1 MRSGE
6 SQTRVLAILF
16 ISAAV
21 GFAYWQGDFRR
32 DVARQLGHDIG
43 RELNRDFGRDV
54 GTDLSRDLG
63 RDVAR
68 LKLPPNV
75 IRLGPTP
82 ATGPRPSTGATTN
95 ATSAASPLSTAA
107 SSHTDTIPGY
117 GMLLPRNSD
126 SVAGFNFVT
135 LIDSSTSLAA
145 LGFISATRLLDTA
158 SRFEPFGDE
167 RGLPRVRVASRSR
180 LDAGLRAQFGQ
191 CAFDVSIPVQPALPA
206 HGSWIM
212 ALVPGAAEV
221 LPSSLWRIETDSVD
235 RTGEALRLARSLTTD
250 TTRFAGSERAA
261 ALAAVPLRLVTLH
274 HFVADGAEIMVVE
287 THRSSRQATDTA
299 NGPTLEEHRL
309 LIAERAVLD
318 KIAAYRVVWHQTS
331 TDDPDQ
337 LATER
342 PHAMI
347 RLGEARTL
355 TLLTEGHYRDGAG
368 GLFVARIGRARWK
381 TVASWY
387 SGC

>member
-32 DVARQLGHDIG
+32 DVARQLGRDIG
-43 RELNRDFGRDV
+43 RELDRDFGRDV

-75 IRLGPTP
+75 IRLGPSSPAGSRPPTTSATSP
-82 ATGPRPSTGATTN
+82 ATPVV
-95 ATSAASPLSTAA
+95 
-107 SSHTDTIPGY
+107 SSRVDTIPGY
-117 GMLLPRNSD
+117 GILLPRNSD

-135 LIDSSTSLAA
+135 LADSSTSLGA

-167 RGLPRVRVASRSR
+167 RGLPRVRVSSRAHIES
-180 LDAGLRAQFGQ
+180 GLRAQYGE
-191 CAFDVSIPVQPALPA
+191 CVFDVPLTMRPALPA

-212 ALVPGAAEV
+212 ALAPGAAEV
-221 LPSSLWRIETDSVD
+221 LSSSLWKIETDSID
-235 RTGEALRLARSLTTD
+235 RTGEALRLARSLAMD
-250 TTRFAGSERAA
+250 TSHSGGNERAA
-261 ALAAVPLRLVTLH
+261 AVAAAPLRLVTLH
-274 HFVADGAEIMVVE
+274 HFVADGAEIMIVE
-287 THRSSRQATDTA
+287 TRRSSRQPADTIT
-299 NGPTLEEHRL
+299 GPTLEEHRL

-318 KIAAYRVVWHQTS
+318 RTAPYRVVWHHY
-331 TDDPDQ
+331 DIAEPDQ
-337 LATER
+337 LATET
-342 PHAMI
+342 PNAMV

-355 TLLTEGHYRDGAG
+355 TLFTDGHYRDGAG
-368 GLFVARIGRARWK
+368 GLFIARVGRGKWR

>member
-6 SQTRVLAILF
+6 SQTRVLAVLF

-32 DVARQLGHDIG
+32 DGARQLGRDIG

-75 IRLGPTP
+75 IRLAPTSSVGPHASTTAP
-82 ATGPRPSTGATTN
+82 AT
-95 ATSAASPLSTAA
+95 AAVAVAPAA
-107 SSHTDTIPGY
+107 SSRIDTIPGY
-117 GMLLPRNSD
+117 GFLLPRNSD

-135 LIDSSTSLAA
+135 LTDSSTSLAA

-167 RGLPRVRVASRSR
+167 RGLPRVRVATRSH
-180 LDAGLRAQFGQ
+180 LDAGLRAQFGE
-191 CAFDVSIPVQPALPA
+191 CAFDVSIPIRPALPA

-212 ALVPGAAEV
+212 ALAPGAAEV
-221 LPSSLWRIETDSVD
+221 LPSSLWRIETDSID
-235 RTGEALRLARSLTTD
+235 RSSEALRLARSLTTD
-250 TTRFAGSERAA
+250 TSRPGNERAA

-274 HFVADGAEIMVVE
+274 HFVADGAEIMVIE
-287 THRSSRQATDTA
+287 TQRSSRQATDTA
-299 NGPTLEEHRL
+299 NGPALEEHRL

-318 KIAAYRVVWHQTS
+318 KSAAYRVVWHQTS
-331 TDDPDQ
+331 IDDSDQ
-337 LATER
+337 LVTER

-347 RLGEARTL
+347 RLGEGRTL
-355 TLLTEGHYRDGAG
+355 TLFTDGHYRDGAG
-368 GLFVARIGRARWK
+368 GLFVARIGRAKWK